1 MECGKCG
8 SKNEIGDNVCRQ
20 CGELL
25 VSDAEKT
32 ISLSRA
38 DLEQAQAELELAVED
53 EPVLVVKKGAY
64 VGQKF
69 SLTKDE
75 ITLGRDPASDIFLD
89 DVTISRHHAKI
100 KMKRNRVSVTDSGSL
115 NGTYVNQERIEQPT
129 VLRSNDELQIGKF
142 RLVFVSKKH

>member
-8 SKNEIGDNVCRQ
+8 SKNEIGDDVCRQ

-25 VSDAEKT
+25 VSDAEQT

-89 DVTISRHHAKI
+89 DITISRHHAKI
-100 KMKRNRVSVTDSGSL
+100 KMKRNRVSVADSGSL
-115 NGTYVNQERIEQPT
+115 NGTYVNQERIEEPT
-129 VLRSNDELQIGKF
+129 TLHSNDELQIGKF
-142 RLVFVSKKH
+142 RMIFVSKKH